1 MFYLLVNR
9 HICCLCPRSAVAQG
23 LTERIQGT
31 SSFLFGWADSPLQ
44 RGLAQRRKEMGWFK
58 KTTDLQAI
66 TPDVGAQ
73 PQKRFGLT
81 GEPALG
87 DKAMVNMHC
96 YMLL

>member
-1 MFYLLVNR
+1 M
-9 HICCLCPRSAVAQG
+9 AQG

-58 KTTDLQAI
+58 KTIDLQAI
-66 TPDVGAQ
+66 RPDVGPQ

-87 DKAMVNMHC
+87 DKVVHAVLHAAVGKWFNLKVTLDIKVVQVM
-96 YMLL
+96 